1 MQLFQ
6 QTTEFTDTLIKDSSK
21 HGAQNYRPI
30 KVPNS
35 NVSKFN
41 EVEELSSRDEK
52 IVDELEGESI
62 FSPIIKN
69 ETIRT
74 KPNDIQFTEEIE
86 MRSKESKVQQ
96 INIKRTKNSST
107 VNLISQNKLYDKENT
122 RTQTKRD
129 DNQEQRCISYNK
141 EASDA
146 LENSKQ
152 LLDSSLTQIST
163 QFVPNKNTT
172 EQHTE
177 ENSLAVDSQSTEI
190 IFDEIVND
198 GDPFKIDDNLERREE
213 ALSYYNF
220 ECDTICSKDDK
231 AVDKTNENVSIK
243 SKSILFQYKINIYN
257 CFL

>member
-6 QTTEFTDTLIKDSSK
+6 QTTEFTDTLIKDSSM

-96 INIKRTKNSST
+96 INIKHTKT
-107 VNLISQNKLYDKENT
+107 LLLLI
-122 RTQTKRD
+122 
-129 DNQEQRCISYNK
+129 
-141 EASDA
+141 
-146 LENSKQ
+146 
-152 LLDSSLTQIST
+152 
-163 QFVPNKNTT
+163 
-172 EQHTE
+172 
-177 ENSLAVDSQSTEI
+177 
-190 IFDEIVND
+190 
-198 GDPFKIDDNLERREE
+198 
-213 ALSYYNF
+213 
-220 ECDTICSKDDK
+220 
-231 AVDKTNENVSIK
+231 
-243 SKSILFQYKINIYN
+243 
-257 CFL
+257 

>member
-6 QTTEFTDTLIKDSSK
+6 QATEFTDTLIKDSSM

-52 IVDELEGESI
+52 IVDELEEESI

-177 ENSLAVDSQSTEI
+177 ENSLVVDSQSTEI
-190 IFDEIVND
+190 ICGEIEKD
-198 GDPFKIDDNLERREE
+198 GDQNEPFKIDDNLERGEE

-220 ECDTICSKDDK
+220 ECDTICSNDNKV
-231 AVDKTNENVSIK
+231 AEKTYKNVSTK
-243 SKSILFQYKINIYN
+243 LKINIIAV
-257 CFL
+257 

>member
-6 QTTEFTDTLIKDSSK
+6 QTTEFTDTLIKDSSM

-163 QFVPNKNTT
+163 QFVPNKNTK

-177 ENSLAVDSQSTEI
+177 ENSFVVDSKSNER
-190 IFDEIVND
+190 IFDVIVQD
-198 GDPFKIDDNLERREE
+198 GEQDKSLKIDNDLKREEE

-220 ECDTICSKDDK
+220 ECDTICSNDNK
-231 AVDKTNENVSIK
+231 VGEKTYENVSIK
-243 SKSILFQYKINIYN
+243 SK
-257 CFL
+257 